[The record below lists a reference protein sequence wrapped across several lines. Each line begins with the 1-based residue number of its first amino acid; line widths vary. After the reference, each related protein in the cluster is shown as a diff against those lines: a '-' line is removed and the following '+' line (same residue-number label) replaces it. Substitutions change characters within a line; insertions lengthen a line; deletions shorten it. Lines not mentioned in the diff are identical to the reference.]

1 MTLVTKQKSFDG
13 EMRLTNK
20 ATLGT
25 YNTEYK
31 SCFLFFFCSLVLP
44 VSSQG
49 KIHFMGREK
58 TNPLLLMSRSLEEED
73 MFSILSLSSSSQ
85 QKKAMYSVTRSCRG
99 LRPG

>member
-20 ATLGT
+20 AALGT
-25 YNTEYK
+25 YKQYRIQELL
-31 SCFLFFFCSLVLP
+31 SLFFCSLVLP

-85 QKKAMYSVTRSCRG
+85 QKKGDVFGYTEV
-99 LRPG
+99 